1 MLQSPRPSLTAI
13 PAMRDPE
20 RALPQAGSLL
30 GQALLGVFAVALVAV
45 LSLPQARS
53 FDAGIGW
60 VPFWLLAMPASAW
73 CALWAAGRW
82 PTRRAVPAA
91 VVQPRRLGPAPARR
105 RGVAGF
111 RLPRR
116 ARAA

>member
-1 MLQSPRPSLTAI
+1 MLQSPRSSLVAI
-13 PAMRDPE
+13 PAMRNPE
-20 RALPQAGSLL
+20 RALPRAPSLL
-30 GQALLGVFAVALVAV
+30 GQTLLGVFAVALLTVM
-45 LSLPQARS
+45 SLPQARS
-53 FDAGIGW
+53 FDAFIGW

-91 VVQPRRLGPAPARR
+91 VVQPRRRGPAPTRR